1 MFVWF
6 ARSIFSEF
14 LSNEIVFG
22 SIQKYATPKSPGIA
36 QNASLPASNCWY
48 TDNMTWELSKW
59 CTPVI
64 CMCEHQFYIHIELGR
79 SRLTVGW
86 KTWPKRTWRNSV
98 TVTALVMV
106 RFREFWW
113 WTVLLHCVSYSHG
126 IWRTWCQQAQ
136 GTSYKPRV
144 EKEISTILVRLPDI
158 VGCTVNRHPS
168 KSFWSTD
175 ILGTNPS
182 VQVGICLKLR
192 GRRWCSVF
200 AMWSSCIF
208 QATQK
213 TAQIGQNNLTI

>member
-1 MFVWF
+1 MLLP
-6 ARSIFSEF
+6 SH
-14 LSNEIVFG
+14 LG
-22 SIQKYATPKSPGIA
+22 SPKMLLY
-36 QNASLPASNCWY
+36 QLQ
-48 TDNMTWELSKW
+48 TVDTQDNMTWELSKW

-79 SRLTVGW
+79 SRLTVVW

-136 GTSYKPRV
+136 GMSYKPRV
-144 EKEISTILVRLPDI
+144 ARFGEAGEGDLHYSGET
-158 VGCTVNRHPS
+158 TRHRGLHSESSS

-208 QATQK
+208 QVTQK